1 MKILVSYKQKY
12 IEKCEELNRVKETY
26 ETKIRQLEKDNKK
39 LRLSIINSK
48 TAKNGYNEER
58 LVCED
63 LNNKKEI
70 RQLFKEIVY
79 DECFQN
85 KGNSKID
92 ILSKNMELTA
102 QVKKYKDKVFQQLDR
117 HWVDDFVKSIPNLY
131 TISKILK
138 NLCEIP
144 ISDDGIHVDKSQN
157 RKLLSTENYTTETL
171 ENFINVLNNNKRQ
184 ILEYVFYGKDQNM
197 KPKYLIAVQ
206 YVNKIRKKIKFF
218 KIDDIIAFLMKK
230 NFEISKSKSV
240 VSLDKSLSFQ
250 RKGGDCGKKSSNQLQ
265 FKIIISSLDIDTSF
279 EYNL

>member
-12 IEKCEELNRVKETY
+12 IKKCEELDRIKEIY
-26 ETKIRQLEKDNKK
+26 ETKIKQLEKDNNK

-184 ILEYVFYGKDQNM
+184 ILEYVFYGKD
-197 KPKYLIAVQ
+197 
-206 YVNKIRKKIKFF
+206 
-218 KIDDIIAFLMKK
+218 
-230 NFEISKSKSV
+230 
-240 VSLDKSLSFQ
+240 
-250 RKGGDCGKKSSNQLQ
+250 
-265 FKIIISSLDIDTSF
+265 
-279 EYNL
+279 